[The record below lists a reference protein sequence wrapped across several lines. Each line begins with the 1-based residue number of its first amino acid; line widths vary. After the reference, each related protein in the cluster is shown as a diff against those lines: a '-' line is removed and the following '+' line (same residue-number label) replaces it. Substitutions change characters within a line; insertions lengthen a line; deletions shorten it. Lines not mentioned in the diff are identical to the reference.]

1 MKKTL
6 AVITSGFL
14 PVPASKGGAVEN
26 LIDIIIKKN
35 EIHNEFTPIIFSIY
49 DEDAITMSKEYKN
62 TEFVFIKPTIIVKA
76 MDRIMFFIAD
86 KILHKDNSRSFRYIF
101 QRLSFFCK
109 CSKYLKKNNYDK
121 VILENH
127 PSMYYTLKWRNNYKK
142 YDGRYYYHCHNE
154 FPSCYGMKDIM
165 EKTKKFISVSKF
177 RSNNIKEYLKFD
189 AEKFDILY
197 NCCSDDIMKKV
208 TEQEVIDIKNKYNI
222 QSDEH
227 VIMYIGRVVD
237 DKGILEL
244 IQACNAMKDIKYKL
258 VIVGSALNA
267 NDVLTEYEIKV
278 KEEIDKCDGKILM
291 TGFVSH
297 DELYKYYA
305 IADVIAVPSQ
315 FDDSAPLSLIE
326 AMTNGKAII
335 ATKCGGIPEYADNG
349 CAVFIDRGDNFINN
363 FSSALSKILNEDEYK
378 AMMEHKSKEKS
389 KQYSE
394 DKYYEDFC
402 KVIIQD

>member
-1 MKKTL
+1 
-6 AVITSGFL
+6 
-14 PVPASKGGAVEN
+14 
-26 LIDIIIKKN
+26 
-35 EIHNEFTPIIFSIY
+35 
-49 DEDAITMSKEYKN
+49 
-62 TEFVFIKPTIIVKA
+62 
-76 MDRIMFFIAD
+76 
-86 KILHKDNSRSFRYIF
+86 
-101 QRLSFFCK
+101 
-109 CSKYLKKNNYDK
+109 
-121 VILENH
+121 
-127 PSMYYTLKWRNNYKK
+127 
-142 YDGRYYYHCHNE
+142 
-154 FPSCYGMKDIM
+154 MKDIM
-165 EKTKKFISVSKF
+165 EKTKKFISVSNF

-315 FDDSAPLSLIE
+315 VDDSAPLSLIE
-326 AMTNGKAII
+326 AMATGKSIV

-349 CAVFIDRGDNFINN
+349 CAVFIDRGEKFVNELSSTLSELLKDN
-363 FSSALSKILNEDEYK
+363 ERR
-378 AMMEHKSKEKS
+378 AMMEYKSKEKS
-389 KQYSE
+389 KKYSE
-394 DKYYEDFC
+394 DKYYMDFC
-402 KVIIQD
+402 KLIICD